1 MVGMAV
7 GIAVVGIATVGIAV
21 EDEVAMK
28 VGILKNGFG
37 HVPTMALI
45 P

>member
-1 MVGMAV
+1 MVGMVV
-7 GIAVVGIATVGIAV
+7 GIAVVGMATVGIAV
-21 EDEVAMK
+21 EDEAAMK

-37 HVPTMALI
+37 CLPTMALI

>member
-1 MVGMAV
+1 MVGMATI
-7 GIAVVGIATVGIAV
+7 GIAM

-37 HVPTMALI
+37 CLPTMALI